1 MRINLTRI
9 TITASL
15 LLTLMGCN
23 KAKIAS
29 NQPTSSPVI
38 STNTPQG
45 TNTSP
50 AIPTVENSPI
60 ADNSPQQVNSS
71 PSGNQKAAN
80 LNPPPSQDQ
89 LISAEGIGVA
99 KVGMTLGQLKKL
111 LAGKAEF
118 TVKSPFMVDFD
129 AIAVSQQGKEQ
140 FYILYPALLRLADTD
155 VIEALVT
162 DNPNYRTTEGVGPGT
177 PIKQA
182 EAVYGQ
188 ASLVYNTLNESREYI
203 KFAKFNPKAI
213 AFRAKAPEGKPFA
226 GIYPASKGES
236 KQTQQFQ
243 KTATIGLVEVYCR
256 NNCPLP
262 TP

>member
-1 MRINLTRI
+1 MSRISI

-15 LLTLMGCN
+15 LLTLTGCGQG
-23 KAKIAS
+23 KIS
-29 NQPTSSPVI
+29 STQPTSSPVI
-38 STNTPQG
+38 STTTPQV
-45 TNTSP
+45 NSASP
-50 AIPTVENSPI
+50 VNPTVATSPI
-60 ADNSPQQVNSS
+60 ANNSPQQINSS
-71 PSGNQKAAN
+71 PSGSQKASTP
-80 LNPPPSQDQ
+80 NPPPSQDQ

-99 KVGMTLGQLKKL
+99 KVGMTLGQLKKM

-129 AIAVSQQGKEQ
+129 AIAVSQQGQEQ

-162 DNPNYRTTEGVGPGT
+162 NNPNYRTAEGVGPGT

-188 ASLVYNTLNESREYI
+188 ASLIYNTLNESREYV

-213 AFRAKAPEGKPFA
+213 AFRAKAPEGQSFA
-226 GIYPASKGES
+226 GIYPADKGES
-236 KQTQQFQ
+236 KQTKQFQ